1 MLKIAVVTRYFPSS
15 AEPWQ
20 GRSAYQTLR
29 VLAREA
35 DVRVFFPNATYPSL
49 LKPRS
54 RIYDKLDPSY
64 SPPDV
69 KVSYLRLSC
78 SAPGFPAVERMDGR
92 PRLLPHVR
100 NFAPDLIFS
109 FFLYPDGY
117 AALRSAKPSQFRSSP

>member
-35 DVRVFFPNATYPSL
+35 EVRVFYPNASYPSW

-54 RIYDKLDPSY
+54 RSYDKLD
-64 SPPDV
+64 
-69 KVSYLRLSC
+69 
-78 SAPGFPAVERMDGR
+78 AV
-92 PRLLPHVR
+92 L
-100 NFAPDLIFS
+100 
-109 FFLYPDGY
+109 
-117 AALRSAKPSQFRSSP
+117 